1 MISPFNERIGAKK
14 RAEWMIMQ
22 ADQARVWL
30 LIDDRA
36 GNKSQVLGVARALG
50 LKFEIKDIRYTIAAE
65 LPNYMLMASF
75 SMLTQSSRVNLMA
88 PWPDIVIAAGRR
100 TAPVARRIKE
110 QAKGKTF
117 LAQIMYPGSSGED
130 DFSLI
135 AIPKHDEV
143 PPADNRFEMIGAPH
157 CVTTEALAEA
167 RILWKGKFD
176 TLPKP
181 HVALIVGG
189 DTKRKKFT
197 PEMARELGERAAAL
211 AKGAGGSLLIT
222 TSRRST
228 PEATGALLDAIG
240 DTPAHVFKWGD
251 GGDNPYM
258 AYLAYADHVIV
269 TGDSVSMC
277 SEACATGRP
286 VYIFA
291 PKKMTAHKHAKLHQ
305 DLYALGYAKPLEDA
319 EALTEWSHEPL
330 NAANAIAV
338 EIKRRLGM

>member
-1 MISPFNERIGAKK
+1 MALQGEN
-14 RAEWMIMQ
+14 
-22 ADQARVWL
+22 ARVWL

-50 LKFEIKDIRYTIAAE
+50 LPFEIKNIEYTAAAA

-75 SMLTQSSRVNLMA
+75 SMLSRQCRVNLAA

-110 QAKGKTF
+110 LSKDQTK
-117 LAQIMYPGSSGED
+117 LVQIMHPGSTGEE
-130 DFSLI
+130 DFTLI
-135 AIPKHDEV
+135 AVPRHDGMDE
-143 PPADNRFEMIGAPH
+143 ADNRFTMTGAPH
-157 CVTTEALAEA
+157 GVTAQSLAEA
-167 RILWKGKFD
+167 NQIWAGRFD
-176 TLPKP
+176 HLPKP

-197 PEMARELGERAAAL
+197 LAMAQELGERAAKL
-211 AKGAGGSLLIT
+211 ARDAGGSLLVT

-228 PEATGALLDAIG
+228 PEATAALVEALG
-240 DTPAHVFKWGD
+240 DVPANVFKWGD
-251 GGDNPYM
+251 EGDNPYM
-258 AYLAYADHVIV
+258 GYLAQADHIIV

-291 PKKMTAHKHAKLHQ
+291 PKKMISHKHAKLHK
-305 DLYALGYAKPLEDA
+305 DLYAKGYARPLEEA
-319 EALTEWSHEPL
+319 ESLDDWSHEPL
-330 NAANAIAV
+330 NAAFEVAT
-338 EIKRRLGM
+338 EIRQRLGLGEP

>member
-1 MISPFNERIGAKK
+1 MTLNP
-14 RAEWMIMQ
+14 
-22 ADQARVWL
+22 DTARVWL

-75 SMLTQSSRVNLMA
+75 SMLTQGSRVNLMA
-88 PWPDIVIAAGRR
+88 PWPDVVIAAGRR

-110 QAKGKTF
+110 QSKGKAF
-117 LAQIMYPGSSGED
+117 LAQIMYPGATGED

-135 AIPKHDEV
+135 AIPKHDAMG
-143 PPADNRFEMIGAPH
+143 PAENRFEIIGAPH
-157 CVTTEALAEA
+157 GVTAEA
-167 RILWKGKFD
+167 MAEAKIHWRGKFD
-176 TLPKP
+176 HLPKP

-197 PEMARELGERAAAL
+197 PDMARELGERAAAL
-211 AKGAGGSLLIT
+211 VKAAGGSLLIT

-228 PEATGALLDAIG
+228 PEATEALLNGIG
-240 DTPAHVFKWGD
+240 DTPATVFKWGD
-251 GGDNPYM
+251 EGDNPYM
-258 AYLAYADHVIV
+258 AYLAMADHVIV

-277 SEACATGRP
+277 SEACAPGVP

-291 PKKMTAHKHAKLHQ
+291 PKKMTVHKHAKLHQ
-305 DLYALGYAKPLEDA
+305 DLYAGGYAKPLE
-319 EALTEWSHEPL
+319 ETKALTAWSHEPL
-330 NAANAIAV
+330 NAAYAIAQ
-338 EIKRRLGM
+338 EIRNRLGW

>member
-1 MISPFNERIGAKK
+1 MTL
-14 RAEWMIMQ
+14 Q
-22 ADQARVWL
+22 ADQTRVWL

-75 SMLTQSSRVNLMA
+75 SMLTQGARVNLMA

-110 QAKGKTF
+110 LSKGKTF

-143 PPADNRFEMIGAPH
+143 PPAENRFEMIGAPH
-157 CVTTEALAEA
+157 CVTAEALAEA
-167 RILWKGKFD
+167 RILWKGRFD
-176 TLPKP
+176 HLPKP

-197 PEMARELGERAAAL
+197 PQMARELGERAAAL

-228 PEATGALLDAIG
+228 PEAVNALLDAIG

-258 AYLAYADHVIV
+258 AYLAFADHVIV

-305 DLYALGYAKPLEDA
+305 DLYTLGYAKPLEDA
-319 EALTEWSHEPL
+319 EALIEWSHEPL
-330 NAANAIAV
+330 NAANAIAQ
-338 EIKRRLGM
+338 EIRRRLGVK

>member
-1 MISPFNERIGAKK
+1 MALQGEN
-14 RAEWMIMQ
+14 
-22 ADQARVWL
+22 ARVWL

-50 LKFEIKDIRYTIAAE
+50 LPFEIKNIEYTAAAA

-75 SMLTQSSRVNLMA
+75 SMLSRQCRVNLAA

-110 QAKGKTF
+110 LSKDQTK
-117 LAQIMYPGSSGED
+117 LVQIMHPGSTGEE
-130 DFSLI
+130 DFTLI
-135 AIPKHDEV
+135 AVPRHDGMDE
-143 PPADNRFEMIGAPH
+143 ADNRFTMTGAPH
-157 CVTTEALAEA
+157 GVTAQSLAEA
-167 RILWKGKFD
+167 NQTWAGRFD
-176 TLPKP
+176 HLPKP

-197 PEMARELGERAAAL
+197 LAMAQELGERAAKL
-211 AKGAGGSLLIT
+211 ARDAGGSLLVT

-228 PEATGALLDAIG
+228 PEATAALVEALG
-240 DTPAHVFKWGD
+240 DVPANVFKWGD
-251 GGDNPYM
+251 EGDNPYM
-258 AYLAYADHVIV
+258 GYLAQADHIIV

-291 PKKMTAHKHAKLHQ
+291 PKKMISHKHAKLHK
-305 DLYALGYAKPLEDA
+305 DLYAKGYARPLEEA
-319 EALTEWSHEPL
+319 ESLDDWSHEPL
-330 NAANAIAV
+330 NAAFEVAT
-338 EIKRRLGM
+338 EIRQRLGLGEP